1 MRTLGLALAV
11 TLLWAGG
18 AQARREQT
26 YSYPFSRV
34 WTAAVRMLRV
44 DFESAIT
51 EKDKDS
57 GYFLFNFADAGKIH
71 PGSIEVVRIQ
81 NGNLESVR
89 VVVQVPALPTY
100 FEQMMLDRLARKL
113 GQDYG
118 QPPTPK
124 TPPPTTGVSPEQS
137 TTPGENDSSVREQ
150 TADGSTPQQAPKAEA
165 KTERAKPAEG
175 ANAK

>member
-11 TLLWAGG
+11 ILLWAGG

-26 YSYPFSRV
+26 YPYAFSRV

-57 GYFLFNFADAGKIH
+57 GYFFFSFADANKLH
-71 PGSIEVVRIQ
+71 PGSFEVIRVQETSGIET
-81 NGNLESVR
+81 VR
-89 VVVQVPALPTY
+89 VVVQVPALPSY
-100 FEQMMLDRLARKL
+100 VEQMLLDHLTRKL

-118 QPPTPK
+118 QPPQPK
-124 TPPPTTGVSPEQS
+124 APPPTTGAGPVEGARSDTS
-137 TTPGENDSSVREQ
+137 ATVREQ
-150 TADGSTPQQAPKAEA
+150 TQTPKAGT
-165 KTERAKPAEG
+165 KSAESGKQAESG
-175 ANAK
+175 ASNK